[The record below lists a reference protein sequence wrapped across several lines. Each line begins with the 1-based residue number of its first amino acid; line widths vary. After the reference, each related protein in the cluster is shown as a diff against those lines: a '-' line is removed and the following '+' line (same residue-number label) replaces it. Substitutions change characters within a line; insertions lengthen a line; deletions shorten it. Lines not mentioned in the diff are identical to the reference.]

1 MSFSLKHRILLRDI
15 DGAGLAQWA
24 GSRTPNPRVPGSIPG
39 RVGVIFSLFW
49 GCLGMCLGVLLEGFR
64 MVRARK
70 KILNICYIFNI
81 LLIFPI
87 LGDRYPIFEKEKAPA
102 GMLPGP

>member
-24 GSRTPNPRVPGSIPG
+24 GFRTPNPRVPGSIPG

-70 KILNICYIFNI
+70 KISKIGIGKMLKIGCCKIC
-81 LLIFPI
+81 
-87 LGDRYPIFEKEKAPA
+87 LGLFLGWKIR
-102 GMLPGP
+102 